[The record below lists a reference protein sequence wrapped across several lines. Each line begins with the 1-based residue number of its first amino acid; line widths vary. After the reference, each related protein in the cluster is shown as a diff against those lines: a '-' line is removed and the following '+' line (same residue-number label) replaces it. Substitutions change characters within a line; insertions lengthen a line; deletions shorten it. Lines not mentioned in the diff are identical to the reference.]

1 MCLIYVVCASAAKA
15 RADSVTGMEV
25 EREREREGGDES
37 PAFVLALGLF
47 AGVFCSTVSIVL
59 YVLHQTP
66 KGSTHG
72 IIQKISYFLGAV
84 VGLVF
89 TFLFGWKLFNK
100 CRRG

>member
-1 MCLIYVVCASAAKA
+1 MLFVQVQPKPEQTVSLGWKL
-15 RADSVTGMEV
+15 R

-72 IIQKISYFLGAV
+72 IIQKIPYFLGAV
-84 VGLVF
+84 VGLVV
-89 TFLFGWKLFNK
+89 TFLFG
-100 CRRG
+100 